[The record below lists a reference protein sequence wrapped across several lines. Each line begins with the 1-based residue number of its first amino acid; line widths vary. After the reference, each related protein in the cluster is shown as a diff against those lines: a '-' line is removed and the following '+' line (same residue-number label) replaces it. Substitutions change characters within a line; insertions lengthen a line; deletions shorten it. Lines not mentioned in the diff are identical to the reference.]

1 MKHVDSNVQ
10 KTTSVNVNLRL
21 FIISFLLFVIQ
32 ILLILAGIEV
42 NPGPSDDMDSSQS
55 SINSTDMSDF
65 GELFSKS
72 VSILHFNVQRLAP
85 KIDLIQAEY
94 SDFDILAFSETW
106 LNNNHTDE
114 SIKILNYQHPFRLD
128 RGPHKSNIDDSSAM
142 LPEEL
147 HNISDDISYI
157 ELTVTEVEDIL
168 KIVNPTKASGPDL
181 INPKL
186 LKEASSV
193 LKYPLCELFNLSL
206 NIFKQVTNMH
216 SVNINKIEKN
226 P

>member
-42 NPGPSDDMDSSQS
+42 NPGPSDDIDSSQS

-72 VSILHFNVQRLAP
+72 VSILHLNVQSLAP

-94 SDFDILAFSETW
+94 SDFDILAFNETW

-114 SIKILNYQHPFRLD
+114 SIEILNYQHPFRRD
-128 RGPHKSNIDDSSAM
+128 RGPHKVGRGIIVYVKNDIHVQRRSDLESESLEAIW
-142 LPEEL
+142 LEL
-147 HNISDDISYI
+147 KFKDKKALLGTFYIPSYSGSDIW
-157 ELTVTEVEDIL
+157 E
-168 KIVNPTKASGPDL
+168 
-181 INPKL
+181 
-186 LKEASSV
+186 
-193 LKYPLCELFNLSL
+193 
-206 NIFKQVTNMH
+206 
-216 SVNINKIEKN
+216 KIEYSPDMASN
-226 P
+226 DNTINYIMATGDFNDNQLAPVN